1 MMVGKLTRYELKKSI
16 LNKFFLIIFCLFLAL
31 NVVLTGGLLDYL
43 DLLESIATGP
53 MAEAA
58 AEDGGPSIWDYLSD
72 AQENGDYMR
81 QTYGPLADMT
91 PEERTEFETAMVE
104 KYGSDVFS
112 PSFIPTA
119 EMMTGPDYFG
129 TDFGDFTYIGNYA
142 SLLQKNLDNQAAWDT
157 AVNAAKAYGRDAL
170 AAGDNYGIRRNLQ
183 IIRLYSTPREE
194 ITSRTYNWEEYLFQS
209 PTMLLVFLL
218 VLLAC
223 AGSVTGERDR
233 QTWMLLH
240 TAKNGKGKTLLA
252 KYLAGAITA
261 AGLTVLFQLA
271 SLGAAWIKGGLMG
284 GTQPV
289 TEFEVLRMFPYP
301 FTVWQYALLALGCQA
316 FAAVQLSVLL
326 TSISAFSKTSVISY
340 GAGVLLLGVS
350 LLLVFDPPR
359 SPWLDGP
366 LALARPLTYF
376 SSYDTANLFGFPVL
390 WAVVQAALWSI
401 IGAVCAI
408 LAYRVYRRKRR
419 AV

>member
-1 MMVGKLTRYELKKSI
+1 MVGKLTRYELKKSI

-194 ITSRTYNWEEYLFQS
+194 ITSRTYNWEEYPQPCCWSFCWCCWPAPGAS
-209 PTMLLVFLL
+209 P
-218 VLLAC
+218 
-223 AGSVTGERDR
+223 GSGTGRR
-233 QTWMLLH
+233 
-240 TAKNGKGKTLLA
+240 
-252 KYLAGAITA
+252 
-261 AGLTVLFQLA
+261 
-271 SLGAAWIKGGLMG
+271 
-284 GTQPV
+284 
-289 TEFEVLRMFPYP
+289 
-301 FTVWQYALLALGCQA
+301 GCCC
-316 FAAVQLSVLL
+316 
-326 TSISAFSKTSVISY
+326 T
-340 GAGVLLLGVS
+340 
-350 LLLVFDPPR
+350 
-359 SPWLDGP
+359 
-366 LALARPLTYF
+366 
-376 SSYDTANLFGFPVL
+376 
-390 WAVVQAALWSI
+390 
-401 IGAVCAI
+401 
-408 LAYRVYRRKRR
+408 RRKTGRGKPCWPNIWPAPSRR
-419 AV
+419 RD

>member
-1 MMVGKLTRYELKKSI
+1 MMVGRLTRYELKKSI
-16 LNKFFLIIFCLFLAL
+16 LNKFFLIIFCLFLVL

-223 AGSVTGERDR
+223 AGSVTGRR
-233 QTWMLLH
+233 
-240 TAKNGKGKTLLA
+240 
-252 KYLAGAITA
+252 
-261 AGLTVLFQLA
+261 
-271 SLGAAWIKGGLMG
+271 
-284 GTQPV
+284 
-289 TEFEVLRMFPYP
+289 
-301 FTVWQYALLALGCQA
+301 GCCC
-316 FAAVQLSVLL
+316 
-326 TSISAFSKTSVISY
+326 T
-340 GAGVLLLGVS
+340 
-350 LLLVFDPPR
+350 
-359 SPWLDGP
+359 
-366 LALARPLTYF
+366 
-376 SSYDTANLFGFPVL
+376 
-390 WAVVQAALWSI
+390 
-401 IGAVCAI
+401 
-408 LAYRVYRRKRR
+408 RRKTGRGKPCWPNIWPAPSRR
-419 AV
+419 RD

>member
-142 SLLQKNLDNQAAWDT
+142 SLLQKNLDISCG
-157 AVNAAKAYGRDAL
+157 GR
-170 AAGDNYGIRRNLQ
+170 AG
-183 IIRLYSTPREE
+183 
-194 ITSRTYNWEEYLFQS
+194 
-209 PTMLLVFLL
+209 
-218 VLLAC
+218 
-223 AGSVTGERDR
+223 
-233 QTWMLLH
+233 
-240 TAKNGKGKTLLA
+240 
-252 KYLAGAITA
+252 
-261 AGLTVLFQLA
+261 
-271 SLGAAWIKGGLMG
+271 
-284 GTQPV
+284 
-289 TEFEVLRMFPYP
+289 
-301 FTVWQYALLALGCQA
+301 
-316 FAAVQLSVLL
+316 
-326 TSISAFSKTSVISY
+326 
-340 GAGVLLLGVS
+340 
-350 LLLVFDPPR
+350 
-359 SPWLDGP
+359 
-366 LALARPLTYF
+366 
-376 SSYDTANLFGFPVL
+376 
-390 WAVVQAALWSI
+390 
-401 IGAVCAI
+401 
-408 LAYRVYRRKRR
+408 
-419 AV
+419 